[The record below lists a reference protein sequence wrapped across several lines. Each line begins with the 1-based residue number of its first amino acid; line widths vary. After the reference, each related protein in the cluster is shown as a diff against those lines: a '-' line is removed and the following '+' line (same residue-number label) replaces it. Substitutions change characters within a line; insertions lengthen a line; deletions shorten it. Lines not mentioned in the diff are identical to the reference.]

1 MLPVIA
7 ILFVLLWGIG
17 MLASFTFG
25 GYIHVLVL
33 GAVVLLLIRII
44 REPGPRRPLH
54 PASRRPWS

>member
-1 MLPVIA
+1 
-7 ILFVLLWGIG
+7 

-44 REPGPRRPLH
+44 REPAARRPLH
-54 PASRRPWS
+54 PARRRRGSGGGWTT